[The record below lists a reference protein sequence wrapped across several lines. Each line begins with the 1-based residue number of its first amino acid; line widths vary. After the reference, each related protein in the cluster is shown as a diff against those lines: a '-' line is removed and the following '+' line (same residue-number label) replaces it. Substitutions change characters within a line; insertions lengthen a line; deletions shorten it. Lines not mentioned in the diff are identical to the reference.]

1 MMRVRWTTQAAQ
13 ALEQIGDYIAADNPH
28 AAHEVVN
35 TIYERVQQLA
45 DFPSLGRVGR
55 LEGTRELVIQGLP
68 YFVPYRVRDEA
79 VEVLDVLHT
88 SRRFPPGA

>member
-1 MMRVRWTTQAAQ
+1 MQIRWTTQAAN
-13 ALEQIGDYIAADNPH
+13 ALEQIGDYIAQENPQ
-28 AAHEVVN
+28 AAHHVVN
-35 TIYERVQQLA
+35 EIYQRVQPLA

-68 YFVPYRVRDEA
+68 YFVPYRVRDEV
-79 VEVLDVLHT
+79 VEILDVIHT